1 MGVFAFSD
9 EFTSPVP
16 PARLFKALILDF
28 GNLLPKL
35 LPQLIKSVDFTQG
48 NGEAGSIRQISFQ
61 DGIGLK
67 SVTNRVEAVDP
78 ENLSYSYSLIEGE
91 GLLDKMETIV
101 YEVQFVP
108 GPDGGSINKMK
119 STYHTKG
126 DIVLTEEEVKEGKEK
141 ALGMYKAVEAYLLQ
155 NPEAYA

>member
-61 DGIGLK
+61 DGIG
-67 SVTNRVEAVDP
+67 TNRVEAVDP
-78 ENLSYSYSLIEGE
+78 ENFS
-91 GLLDKMETIV
+91 
-101 YEVQFVP
+101 
-108 GPDGGSINKMK
+108 
-119 STYHTKG
+119 
-126 DIVLTEEEVKEGKEK
+126 
-141 ALGMYKAVEAYLLQ
+141 
-155 NPEAYA
+155 